1 VQEVQTPIRRSSVDE
16 RRQIGA
22 LSCLQNEKP
31 CASNKQRGR
40 NDFQGERFLSNGLQ
54 KLPVGLERN
63 KTDFKGPKAE
73 NSADNVG
80 REILFHTKT

>member
-1 VQEVQTPIRRSSVDE
+1 MPR
-16 RRQIGA
+16 
-22 LSCLQNEKP
+22 LQNAKP
-31 CASNKQRGR
+31 RSHYQQRGR

-54 KLPVGLERN
+54 KLPVELERN

-80 REILFHTKT
+80 RKILFHTKTGTSVNPF